1 MPAPKKP
8 ETAEVPADIV
18 DTIVSAVKVED
29 GVEVASATNR
39 PGVVRTTSTDT
50 YGNQIEEH

>member
-8 ETAEVPADIV
+8 EAPEVPADIA
-18 DTIVSAVKVED
+18 DTIASAVKVED
-29 GVEVASATNR
+29 GVETASATNR